1 MLDSKTMKKSKLN
14 LRAIQLNNCFMG
26 MKLIKISNKKFWSMS
41 YEFSGSIN
49 INTVSYLYSTISSSE
64 KVVYLE
70 CESYS

>member
-14 LRAIQLNNCFMG
+14 LRAIQLNNCFMA

-64 KVVYLE
+64 KVVNLE
-70 CESYS
+70 FESYS

>member
-1 MLDSKTMKKSKLN
+1 MKKSKLN

-26 MKLIKISNKKFWSMS
+26 MKLIKISNKKKFWSMS

-64 KVVYLE
+64 KVVNLE

>member
-1 MLDSKTMKKSKLN
+1 MD
-14 LRAIQLNNCFMG
+14 

-64 KVVYLE
+64 KVVNLE

>member
-14 LRAIQLNNCFMG
+14 LRAIQLNNCFML

-64 KVVYLE
+64 KVVNLE

>member
-1 MLDSKTMKKSKLN
+1 
-14 LRAIQLNNCFMG
+14 MG
-26 MKLIKISNKKFWSMS
+26 MKFIKISNKKFWSMS

-64 KVVYLE
+64 KVVNLE

>member
-14 LRAIQLNNCFMG
+14 LRAIQLNNCFMR

-41 YEFSGSIN
+41 YEFAGSIN

-64 KVVYLE
+64 KVVNLE
-70 CESYS
+70 YESYS

>member
-26 MKLIKISNKKFWSMS
+26 MKLIKIDNKKFWSMS

-64 KVVYLE
+64 KVVNLE

>member
-14 LRAIQLNNCFMG
+14 LRAIQLNNCFMC

-64 KVVYLE
+64 KVVNLE
-70 CESYS
+70 

>member
-1 MLDSKTMKKSKLN
+1 MKKSKLN
-14 LRAIQLNNCFMG
+14 LRAIQLNNCFMR

-64 KVVYLE
+64 KVVNLE

>member
-14 LRAIQLNNCFMG
+14 LRAIQLNNCFMR

-64 KVVYLE
+64 KVVNLE

>member
-14 LRAIQLNNCFMG
+14 LRAIQLNNFFMG

-64 KVVYLE
+64 KVVNLE

>member
-14 LRAIQLNNCFMG
+14 LRAIQLNKCFMV

-64 KVVYLE
+64 KVVNL
-70 CESYS
+70 

>member
-1 MLDSKTMKKSKLN
+1 MKKSKLN
-14 LRAIQLNNCFMG
+14 LRAIQLNNFFMG

-64 KVVYLE
+64 KVVNLE
-70 CESYS
+70 YESYS